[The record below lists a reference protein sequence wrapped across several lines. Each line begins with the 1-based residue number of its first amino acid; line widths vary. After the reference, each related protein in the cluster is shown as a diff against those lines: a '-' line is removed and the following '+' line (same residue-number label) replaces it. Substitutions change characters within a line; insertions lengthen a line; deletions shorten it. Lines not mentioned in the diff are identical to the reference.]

1 MKFFTAVLI
10 SGRKAF
16 SIQVLIPESL
26 TYLLYASGTAASA
39 PSDEGRKTS
48 PEEIKQGGFIVIV
61 KDKQYGS
68 AGHLIACKDEGCNH
82 ECNASISYICFH
94 IGSPI

>member
-1 MKFFTAVLI
+1 M
-10 SGRKAF
+10 
-16 SIQVLIPESL
+16 
-26 TYLLYASGTAASA
+26 LYASGTVASA
-39 PSDEGRKTS
+39 PSDKQQKEDEGRKTS

>member
-26 TYLLYASGTAASA
+26 TYLLYASVQLLQLLLIKQQKE
-39 PSDEGRKTS
+39 DEGRKTS

-68 AGHLIACKDEGCNH
+68 AGHLIAC
-82 ECNASISYICFH
+82 
-94 IGSPI
+94 